1 MISEDFPPVDIC
13 LATYNGEIW
22 LDAFLDSIK
31 SQTYPSWRLIVS
43 DDGSTDETL
52 TKIRCAFDGYQ
63 DRLFVITR
71 RAHGCGIVQNFSDAL
86 AASTADYVFLADQD
100 DVWLPQKLMN
110 LFLSLKK
117 LEGDEKFPSVV
128 YSDLEVV
135 DRDLRPLADSW
146 WRYSEMPS
154 AWGLSLKN
162 LLMQNSVPG
171 CSMVVNRKLLDIALP
186 IPEQAI
192 MHDWWIV
199 LVGAAVGR
207 VAYDGQKT
215 IRYRRHESAATYHD
229 KGGVIAAFRRFVFE
243 RGALRSSYAET
254 VLQARQLLTRL
265 SPLLPPRTLRSLQA
279 YVDTEEY
286 GWLRRRWVLARNRFV
301 KPTLRGTVR
310 FYFWV

>member
-1 MISEDFPPVDIC
+1 MADEFPLIDIC

-22 LDAFLDSIK
+22 LDPFLDSIK

-52 TKIRCAFDGYQ
+52 TKIRCAFDECQ
-63 DRLFVITR
+63 DRLFVIAR
-71 RAHGCGIVQNFSDAL
+71 QVHGCGVVQNFSDAL

-100 DVWLPQKLMN
+100 DVWLPQKLMS

-154 AWGLSLKN
+154 VWGLSLKN

-171 CSMVVNRKLLDIALP
+171 CSMAVNRKLLDIALP
-186 IPEQAI
+186 IPGQAI

-207 VAYDGQKT
+207 VAYCDQKT
-215 IRYRRHESAATYHD
+215 ILYRRHESAATYHD
-229 KGGVIAAFRRFVFE
+229 KGGIMAAFRRFVFE
-243 RGALRSSYAET
+243 EAALRSSYAES
-254 VLQARQLLTRL
+254 VAQARKLLTRL
-265 SPLLPPRTLRSLQA
+265 AHLLPPKTLRPVQA
-279 YVDTEEY
+279 YVDSIEY
-286 GWLRRRWVLARNRFV
+286 GWLRRRWVLAANRFV

-310 FYFWV
+310 FYWWI